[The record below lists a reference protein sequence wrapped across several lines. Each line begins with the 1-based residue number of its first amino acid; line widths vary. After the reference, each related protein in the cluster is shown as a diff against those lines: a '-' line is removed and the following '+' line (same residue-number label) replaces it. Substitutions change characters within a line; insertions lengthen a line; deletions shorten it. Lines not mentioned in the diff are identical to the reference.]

1 MDTGKSPL
9 RLASQG
15 SAVHG
20 QDLRAEGSYS
30 TTENCDPN
38 VMIGWTSTPVKNNNP
53 LSAKSKAVVSSEKR
67 VVQRELYS
75 DGRVQET
82 SRSPEKGSPT
92 KVTVTPTRRHFC
104 RSPRCAANDP
114 DYASPVQSQPR
125 KFLRS
130 KRHLLPGWQAPPSSK
145 RKVEALPA
153 GGGHHPS
160 TSSPG
165 LNYEIP
171 QVLNDACMVDKVN
184 GKDGRVSDNCDDSI
198 TKDVQLEPT
207 DAVADI
213 YQSDS
218 RAAERKNP
226 ENWMSDTLIREAV
239 TRLAPEGEGGVHVLV
254 QAFESI
260 MLMEEETHDTKPA
273 RLFGR
278 PGVGTSKALQNFV
291 ADHGQLSPAVL
302 KCSIGKVQAW
312 DETMVATPDLVDAKE
327 EEEVQ
332 KMTTAGCS
340 DDSGSCSTAEPM
352 EQHNK
357 GWGPVF
363 SALDAVPRSDD
374 DVSSD
379 DGGSSTSSESGVT
392 DGTFAT
398 QSQAE
403 VRSNHRLKRYTS
415 LQPFRL
421 RTEERG
427 ALKEYE
433 FAKRVEQLFREEQ
446 RLRVPVAQGLPWTTD
461 EPDVPYKPP
470 PKEQTRPVEF
480 RLLSEI
486 RAHERAEFDNYVAER
501 RFQMQLERQEEE
513 RMRQLAEQEEIRRM
527 RREMVPRAQLMPYF
541 DRPFI
546 PQRSSKRL
554 TVPKEPCFHHIHSKK
569 AKSCTMVSTA

>member
-1 MDTGKSPL
+1 
-9 RLASQG
+9 
-15 SAVHG
+15 
-20 QDLRAEGSYS
+20 
-30 TTENCDPN
+30 
-38 VMIGWTSTPVKNNNP
+38 MIGWTSTPVKNNNP

-82 SRSPEKGSPT
+82 SRSPERGSPT

-145 RKVEALPA
+145 RKVEASPA
-153 GGGHHPS
+153 VSMAVANTVVDPS
-160 TSSPG
+160 QLSGLEAHQSSSGRG
-165 LNYEIP
+165 LFT
-171 QVLNDACMVDKVN
+171 
-184 GKDGRVSDNCDDSI
+184 VSDEAYS
-198 TKDVQLEPT
+198 
-207 DAVADI
+207 DAAVSLRQQA
-213 YQSDS
+213 
-218 RAAERKNP
+218 AAERKNP

-291 ADHGQLSPAVL
+291 ADHGQVSPAVL

-332 KMTTAGCS
+332 KMTMAGCS

-403 VRSNHRLKRYTS
+403 VRGNHQLKRYTS